1 MAIIAKNIW
10 IFLMNKIA
18 VALSIYKS
26 DQPEYIKQSIES
38 ILNQVDADFDIYIKV
53 DGKVPDGI
61 HCVLNEF
68 ISLNNVFI
76 DFYSVNKGLAY
87 RLNQIIEIVLEKEE
101 YEFLARM
108 DADDI
113 SYPERF
119 STQVSFLRENKDIA
133 VVGSS
138 AIEFYDNGGEK
149 FKKMFTTHDELYFNI
164 IKRCPFNHPTVMFNL
179 NVFDKK
185 DIIYNDSLKNTQ
197 DYYLWVEL
205 LKKGYRFSNIEKP
218 LLRFRVDSN
227 FFNRR
232 GLKKAINDTQAR
244 YYAMKTLN
252 LFTLSNINHTVLL
265 FILRISPSIIKKTA
279 YQYLR

>member
-1 MAIIAKNIW
+1 
-10 IFLMNKIA
+10 MNKIA

-26 DQPEYIKQSIES
+26 DQPEYIKQAIES
-38 ILNQVDADFDIYIKV
+38 ILNQKDADFDLYIKV

-61 HCVLNEF
+61 HCVLNKY

-76 DFYSVNKGLAY
+76 DFHSVNKGLAF
-87 RLNQIIEIVLEKEE
+87 RLNQIIKIVLDKKE
-101 YEFLARM
+101 YDFLARM

-119 STQVSFLRENKDIA
+119 STQVNFLIKNKDIA

-138 AIEFYDNGGEK
+138 AIEFNENGSEK
-149 FKKMFTTHDELYFNI
+149 FKKMFITHEELYFNI

-179 NVFDKK
+179 NVIDEK
-185 DIIYNDSLKNTQ
+185 DIIYDDRLLNTQ

-218 LLRFRVDSN
+218 LLRFRVNSD

-232 GLKKAINDTQAR
+232 GLKKAINDTKAR
-244 YYAMKTLN
+244 YHAMKLLK

-265 FILRISPSIIKKTA
+265 FLLRISPSFIKRTA

>member
-1 MAIIAKNIW
+1 M
-10 IFLMNKIA
+10 LGKIA
-18 VALSIYKS
+18 IAMSVYKS
-26 DQPEYIKQSIES
+26 DKIANIKESVDS
-38 ILNQVDADFDIYIKV
+38 ILNQTYKNFDFYIAV
-53 DGKVPDGI
+53 DGVVNDD
-61 HCVLNEF
+61 VRDYL
-68 ISLNNVFI
+68 ISLNEVKNIMVVFF
-76 DFYSVNKGLAY
+76 FYNKGLAC
-87 RLNQIIEIVLEKEE
+87 RLNDIIDIVIKKNE
-101 YEFLARM
+101 YCFLARM

-119 STQVSFLRENKDIA
+119 STQVRFLRENKDIA

-179 NVFDKK
+179 SIFDKK
-185 DIIYNDSLKNTQ
+185 DIIYDDSLQNTQ

-205 LKKGYRFSNIEKP
+205 LKKGYRFSNIDKP
-218 LLRFRVDSN
+218 LLRFRVDSD

-232 GLKKAINDTQAR
+232 GLKKAINDTKAR
-244 YYAMKTLN
+244 YHAMKLLN
-252 LFTLSNINHTVLL
+252 LFTLSNVNHTVLL